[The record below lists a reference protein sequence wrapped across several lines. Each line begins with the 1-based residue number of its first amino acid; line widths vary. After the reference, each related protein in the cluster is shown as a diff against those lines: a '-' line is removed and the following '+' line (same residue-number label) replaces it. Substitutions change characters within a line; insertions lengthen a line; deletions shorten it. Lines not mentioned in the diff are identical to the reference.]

1 MGEYERKMAKEIKG
15 MKKGKEMWNMIYKL
29 KGEKVKK
36 KDEMKI
42 YNEEGEEME
51 NIECQ
56 EEMTRYWQGIYT
68 KNGNRMDEV
77 WNEEKKR
84 EYENIVRETREREND
99 TREMGLPRVGD
110 PYRNVKTMKLKIEK
124 KDVERAFR
132 RIKGGKSGG
141 IDGLKPEMYKE
152 MAGYGG
158 SMEAFREAIERIVE
172 EGGEP
177 DSWKMSR
184 TVMIKKKRKPEVKD
198 LRPIALTDVSYK
210 VMMSVIKDKIEQHIG
225 DNGMNK
231 R

>member
-77 WNEEKKR
+77 WNEEKK
-84 EYENIVRETREREND
+84 
-99 TREMGLPRVGD
+99 
-110 PYRNVKTMKLKIEK
+110 
-124 KDVERAFR
+124 
-132 RIKGGKSGG
+132 
-141 IDGLKPEMYKE
+141 
-152 MAGYGG
+152 
-158 SMEAFREAIERIVE
+158 ERI
-172 EGGEP
+172 
-177 DSWKMSR
+177 
-184 TVMIKKKRKPEVKD
+184 RKY
-198 LRPIALTDVSYK
+198 S
-210 VMMSVIKDKIEQHIG
+210 
-225 DNGMNK
+225 
-231 R
+231 